1 MMNNKDKDLV
11 KKLRIGVIANTHG
24 IKGEAKVFPTT
35 DEPKRFSK
43 IKKVYLVKNG
53 TETESKIVTA
63 RYFKNLVICKFEGI
77 DTPEAMRL
85 YKTADI
91 FVDRKD
97 ATPLKEGEHYI
108 ADLIGLNV
116 LTEEGEPLGI
126 VENIFPTGANQVME
140 VKRLDRKN
148 LLIPYIK
155 QFIIEVDLEMRTIKV
170 RLIDGLLDL

>member
-1 MMNNKDKDLV
+1 
-11 KKLRIGVIANTHG
+11 
-24 IKGEAKVFPTT
+24 
-35 DEPKRFSK
+35 
-43 IKKVYLVKNG
+43 
-53 TETESKIVTA
+53 
-63 RYFKNLVICKFEGI
+63 
-77 DTPEAMRL
+77 MRL

-108 ADLIGLNV
+108 ADLVGLNV

-155 QFIIEVDLEMRTIKV
+155 QFIIEVNLEMRTIKV

>member
-1 MMNNKDKDLV
+1 M
-11 KKLRIGVIANTHG
+11 RAAIITHG
-24 IKGEAKVFPTT
+24 YSPPVFDP
-35 DEPKRFSK
+35 
-43 IKKVYLVKNG
+43 
-53 TETESKIVTA
+53 A

-140 VKRLDRKN
+140 VKRLEGSLRIGQPHDQGDVGHKRQKGAEQPSV
-148 LLIPYIK
+148 LRGRHSTYI
-155 QFIIEVDLEMRTIKV
+155 L
-170 RLIDGLLDL
+170 